1 VRGVCFNFV
10 RRLVDTTPPDV
21 LRRIAQRIAPL
32 GWHVVIYFEAADLPG
47 LFDFFVSLPTPL
59 VVDHMGRPDVT
70 QPVDGPEFGLFLR
83 LMREKPDILSKVT
96 CPERLSRDGS
106 PGYDDVVPFAR
117 TLVDEFPTRV
127 LWGTD
132 WPHVMMK
139 GAMPND
145 GDLCDLLLQWVPY
158 GLEAAFS
165 EELAAAGHYTRL
177 QKMRSTQAL
186 DDWDAANPV
195 TSSRERAAF
204 TELKRLGIYTQQDY
218 YLPSKA
224 DEQIYSKRLKEVERK
239 IGRRAGSRGGNPQ
252 KPQSTDRARRAR
264 RRGH

>member
-1 VRGVCFNFV
+1 VPE
-10 RRLVDTTPPDV
+10 LPTH
-21 LRRIAQRIAPL
+21 AQAETSGEPE
-32 GWHVVIYFEAADLPG
+32 EAAC
-47 LFDFFVSLPTPL
+47 
-59 VVDHMGRPDVT
+59 
-70 QPVDGPEFGLFLR
+70 E
-83 LMREKPDILSKVT
+83 LS
-96 CPERLSRDGS
+96 RLSHCQIDFAERASWRDAEMRA
-106 PGYDDVVPFAR
+106 Y
-117 TLVDEFPTRV
+117 
-127 LWGTD
+127 
-132 WPHVMMK
+132 
-139 GAMPND
+139 
-145 GDLCDLLLQWVPY
+145 LLLQWVPY

-239 IGRRAGSRGGNPQ
+239 IGSRAGSRGGNPQ

>member
-1 VRGVCFNFV
+1 V
-10 RRLVDTTPPDV
+10 P
-21 LRRIAQRIAPL
+21 
-32 GWHVVIYFEAADLPG
+32 E
-47 LFDFFVSLPTPL
+47 LPT
-59 VVDHMGRPDVT
+59 HAQGESSEA
-70 QPVDGPEFGLFLR
+70 PEDAAC
-83 LMREKPDILSKVT
+83 E
-96 CPERLSRDGS
+96 LSR
-106 PGYDDVVPFAR
+106 Y
-117 TLVDEFPTRV
+117 
-127 LWGTD
+127 TD
-132 WPHVMMK
+132 LQRDIAERASCWDAEMR
-139 GAMPND
+139 AY
-145 GDLCDLLLQWVPY
+145 LLLQWVPY

-204 TELKRLGIYTQQDY
+204 RELKRLGIYTQQDY

-239 IGRRAGSRGGNPQ
+239 IGGREGSRGGNPQ

>member
-1 VRGVCFNFV
+1 M
-10 RRLVDTTPPDV
+10 
-21 LRRIAQRIAPL
+21 A
-32 GWHVVIYFEAADLPG
+32 E
-47 LFDFFVSLPTPL
+47 LPTHAQGESSGAPEGATCEL
-59 VVDHMGRPDVT
+59 S
-70 QPVDGPEFGLFLR
+70 GPSHWQS
-83 LMREKPDILSKVT
+83 DSA
-96 CPERLSRDGS
+96 ERAS
-106 PGYDDVVPFAR
+106 
-117 TLVDEFPTRV
+117 
-127 LWGTD
+127 W
-132 WPHVMMK
+132 
-139 GAMPND
+139 
-145 GDLCDLLLQWVPY
+145 CDAEWRAYLLLQWVPY

-224 DEQIYSKRLKEVERK
+224 DELIYSKRLKEVERK
-239 IGRRAGSRGGNPQ
+239 IGRRAGSRGGNAQ

>member
-1 VRGVCFNFV
+1 M
-10 RRLVDTTPPDV
+10 P
-21 LRRIAQRIAPL
+21 
-32 GWHVVIYFEAADLPG
+32 E
-47 LFDFFVSLPTPL
+47 LPTDAQGESGGAPEDAACEL
-59 VVDHMGRPDVT
+59 S
-70 QPVDGPEFGLFLR
+70 GPSHWQSDFAER
-83 LMREKPDILSKVT
+83 TEWRDAEMRA
-96 CPERLSRDGS
+96 
-106 PGYDDVVPFAR
+106 Y
-117 TLVDEFPTRV
+117 
-127 LWGTD
+127 
-132 WPHVMMK
+132 
-139 GAMPND
+139 
-145 GDLCDLLLQWVPY
+145 LLLQWVPY

-252 KPQSTDRARRAR
+252 KPQGTDRARRAR